1 MSNREN
7 IVAEIVTQI
16 GNATGVQTVTRE
28 PKALEELATS
38 SFPHVLVETANETR
52 THASIGGT
60 SRRVSDLDV
69 LLNIVVYGNN
79 RDQSRNTIID
89 AIETQL
95 ELDPTLNGNLPS
107 DDFFDHI
114 HPLSRGSN
122 CYQFVFFNG
131 ARTAKIGFHR
141 LGQLH
146 DINGRRSVLEGSGE
160 QFLVRCLDHS
170 AVNYLIFGD
179 GALGQ

>member
-1 MSNREN
+1 MD
-7 IVAEIVTQI
+7 ICVVAAQ
-16 GNATGVQTVTRE
+16 
-28 PKALEELATS
+28 
-38 SFPHVLVETANETR
+38 
-52 THASIGGT
+52 
-60 SRRVSDLDV
+60 
-69 LLNIVVYGNN
+69 
-79 RDQSRNTIID
+79 
-89 AIETQL
+89 
-95 ELDPTLNGNLPS
+95 PS

-114 HPLSRGSN
+114 HPLSRGAN

-160 QFLVRCLDHS
+160 QFLVRRLDHS
-170 AVNYLIFGD
+170 AFNYLIFGD